1 MGFLMPVYKFRRIED
16 MPGDRWLT
24 PGDPAIV
31 RSIRRV
37 WSTASL
43 IGPIDIPCGVHKYR
57 SIDEMSAAREAS
69 EDRRIAR
76 IREMRR
82 RK

>member
-1 MGFLMPVYKFRRIED
+1 MAVYKFRRIED

-31 RSIRRV
+31 RSIRHV
-37 WSTASL
+37 WGLASL
-43 IGPIDIPCGVHKYR
+43 IGPIDIPSGVHKYR
-57 SIDEMSAAREAS
+57 SIDEMSAEREAS
-69 EDRRIAR
+69 EDRRIQR

-82 RK
+82 AK